1 MILLFLCYMKHM
13 KYLDRRLFKKKIFFL
28 FIFLFILSIPLSAQI
43 TIRHQVATPK
53 PPDSLDLAYYSK
65 KKWFQA
71 GATAFGLNMGVW
83 AFDRYIQ
90 RGHFAYINIHTMKEN
105 FRKGFIWDNDYM
117 GTNFF
122 LHPYHGN
129 LYFNAGRAN
138 GLNYWESGAVAL
150 GGSAMWE
157 LFMECEYPSTNDI
170 IATPIGGMALGEVLY
185 RTSDLIL
192 DDRRTGTSRF
202 GHELAAFV
210 ISPMRGL
217 TRIING
223 DAWRKR
229 PTSGKQ
235 FGVPDVSVDISM
247 GVRALEL
254 KEPIID
260 KGLGFA
266 TNINIE
272 YGDRFEAETNKPFDY
287 FTFKANLN
295 GQGSQ
300 PILSQLNIMGRLY
313 SAEIVDNSKDFLSF
327 GVYQHFD
334 YYDSD
339 TISDVSSRVPYKF
352 CTPASVGLGLIHK
365 SKRFK
370 NIDFSSYAHFTG
382 IILGASLSDHY
393 VVSDRNYNLASGFSW
408 KLGGSIAYK
417 DIISVAANYEGY
429 RMFTWKGYPQD
440 IDWDNI
446 EIKTLD
452 AQGDHS
458 QAILHAISLR
468 VDLKLKKDLY
478 LTGIGYNYTRDTNYK
493 YFDDVFSKTSEGRL
507 MLTYKF

>member
-1 MILLFLCYMKHM
+1 MIRKLLLLSLFLGMT
-13 KYLDRRLFKKKIFFL
+13 
-28 FIFLFILSIPLSAQI
+28 ILSNAQI
-43 TIRHQVATPK
+43 SMRRQVATPK
-53 PPDSLDLAYYSK
+53 LADSIDIAYYSN

-71 GATAFGLNMGVW
+71 AATAFGVNMGVW

-90 RGHFAYINIHTMKEN
+90 KGHFAYISMNTIKEN

-117 GTNFF
+117 GTNMF

-170 IATPIGGMALGEVLY
+170 IATPIGGMALGEVLF

-192 DDRRTGTSRF
+192 DDRRTGSSRF

-210 ISPMRGL
+210 IAPTRGL
-217 TRIING
+217 TRLING
-223 DAWRKR
+223 DMWRKR

-235 FGVPDVSVDISM
+235 FGVPDVSVEVSM

-254 KEPIID
+254 KDEIFD
-260 KGLGFA
+260 KGIGFA
-266 TNINIE
+266 TNINVE
-272 YGDRFEAETNKPFDY
+272 YGDRYEAETNKPYDY
-287 FTFKANLN
+287 FSFKANIN

-300 PILSQLNIMGRLY
+300 PAISQLNITGRLY
-313 SAEIVDNSKDFLSF
+313 SAELVDNSKDFLSL
-327 GVYQHFD
+327 GVYQHYD

-339 TISDVSSRVPYKF
+339 TISDVSARVPYKF
-352 CTPASVGLGLIHK
+352 CTPASFGLGLIHK
-365 SKRFK
+365 SKRFS
-370 NIDFSSYAHFTG
+370 NWDFNSYLHING
-382 IILGASLSDHY
+382 ILLGASLSDHY
-393 VVSDRNYNLASGFSW
+393 VVSDRNYNLAAGFSW
-408 KLGGSIAYK
+408 QSGITIAYK
-417 DIISVAANYEGY
+417 DIISISSSYEGY
-429 RMFTWKGYPQD
+429 RMFTWKGYKEN
-440 IDWDNI
+440 IDWETIN
-446 EIKTLD
+446 IKTLN

-468 VDLKLKKDLY
+468 IDLKLKNRFY

>member
-1 MILLFLCYMKHM
+1 MRFALIL
-13 KYLDRRLFKKKIFFL
+13 ISFFL
-28 FIFLFILSIPLSAQI
+28 INISISSQLVM
-43 TIRHQVATPK
+43 RHRVATPRIA
-53 PPDSLDLAYYSK
+53 DSIDIAYYSDK
-65 KKWFQA
+65 KSWLKA
-71 GATAFGLNMGVW
+71 GSIAFGINMGVW

-90 RGHFAYINIHTMKEN
+90 RGDFAYISMNTVKEN
-105 FRKGFIWDNDYM
+105 FRHGFIWDNDYM
-117 GTNFF
+117 GTNMFA
-122 LHPYHGN
+122 HPYHGS

-170 IATPIGGMALGEVLY
+170 IATPIGGMALGEVFY

-192 DDRRTGTSRF
+192 DDRRTGSSRF

-210 ISPMRGL
+210 IAPTRGL

-229 PTSGKQ
+229 ATSGKQ
-235 FGVPDVSVDISM
+235 FGVPDVSVEVSM

-266 TNINIE
+266 TNINVE
-272 YGDRFEAETNKPFDY
+272 YGDRYEGDTDKPYDY
-287 FTFKANLN
+287 FTFKANIN

-300 PILSQLNIMGRLY
+300 PLLSQLNIVGRLY
-313 SAEIVDNSKDFLSF
+313 STELINNSKDFLSL
-327 GVYQHFD
+327 GIYQHYD

-352 CTPASVGLGLIHK
+352 CTPASFGVGLIHK
-365 SKRFK
+365 SKRFS
-370 NIDFSSYAHFTG
+370 NWELSSFSHFNG
-382 IILGASLSDHY
+382 IILGGALSDHY

-408 KLGGSIAYK
+408 KTGISISYRDVFSASLE
-417 DIISVAANYEGY
+417 DEGY
-429 RMFTWKGYPQD
+429 RMFTWKGYPKD
-440 IDWDNI
+440 INWETIN
-446 EIKTLD
+446 EKTLD

-468 VDLKLKKDLY
+468 LDLKLKNRFY
-478 LTGIGYNYTRDTNYK
+478 LTAIGYNYTRDTNYK
-493 YFDDVFSKTSEGRL
+493 YFEDVYSNTTEGRL

>member
-1 MILLFLCYMKHM
+1 MSLNGMRRFLLL
-13 KYLDRRLFKKKIFFL
+13 I
-28 FIFLFILSIPLSAQI
+28 IFLITTVVGVAQI
-43 TIRHQVATPK
+43 TMRHQIADPRD
-53 PPDSLDLAYYSK
+53 PDSLDISYYSK
-65 KKWFQA
+65 KKWLQA
-71 GATAFGLNMGVW
+71 GVTTFGLNMGVW

-90 RGHFAYINIHTMKEN
+90 KGHFAYISMNSVKDN

-117 GTNFF
+117 GTNMF

-138 GLNYWESGAVAL
+138 GLNYWESGVMAL
-150 GGSAMWE
+150 AGSAMWE

-192 DDRRTGTSRF
+192 DDRRSGSSRF
-202 GHELAAFV
+202 GLEAAAFIV
-210 ISPMRGL
+210 SPMRGL

-229 PTSGKQ
+229 RTSGKQ
-235 FGVPDVSVDISM
+235 FGIPDVSVEVSM

-254 KEPIID
+254 KDPIID

-272 YGDRFEAETNKPFDY
+272 YGDRFDGETKRPYDY
-287 FTFKANLN
+287 FLFKANIN

-300 PILSQLNIMGRLY
+300 PVLSQLNITGRLY
-313 SAEIVDNSKDFLSF
+313 STEIIDNTKDFLSI
-327 GVYQHFD
+327 GVYQHYD

-339 TISDVSSRVPYKF
+339 TISDVSNRVPYKF
-352 CTPASVGLGLIHK
+352 CTPASFGVGLVHK

-370 NIDFSSYAHFTG
+370 NWDFNSYFHFNG
-382 IILGASLSDHY
+382 ILLGASMSDHY
-393 VVSDRNYNLASGFSW
+393 IVEDRNYNLAMGFS
-408 KLGGSIAYK
+408 LQSGISIAYK
-417 DIISVAANYEGY
+417 DIFSVSAGYETY
-429 RMFTWKGYPQD
+429 KMFTTKGYD
-440 IDWDNI
+440 RNIDWETVN
-446 EIKTLD
+446 EKTLN

-458 QAILHAISLR
+458 QATLHAISLR
-468 VDLKLKKDLY
+468 ADLKLRKQIY
-478 LTGIGYNYTRDTNYK
+478 LTAIGYNYTRDTNYK

-507 MLTYKF
+507 MVTYKF

>member
-1 MILLFLCYMKHM
+1 MLKKYTYIILFLGIT
-13 KYLDRRLFKKKIFFL
+13 IFCN
-28 FIFLFILSIPLSAQI
+28 AQI
-43 TIRHQVATPK
+43 PMRQQVATPK
-53 PPDSLDLAYYSK
+53 EADSLDIAYYSK
-65 KKWFQA
+65 KKKWFHA
-71 GATAFGLNMGVW
+71 GATAFSVNMGVW

-90 RGHFAYINIHTMKEN
+90 KGHFAYISMNTVREN

-117 GTNFF
+117 GTNMF

-138 GLNYWESGAVAL
+138 GLNYWESGALAL

-170 IATPIGGMALGEVLY
+170 IATPIGGMALGEVLF

-192 DDRRTGTSRF
+192 DDRRTGSSRF
-202 GHELAAFV
+202 GQELAAF
-210 ISPMRGL
+210 IIAPTRGL

-235 FGVPDVSVDISM
+235 FGVPDVSVEVSM
-247 GVRALEL
+247 GIRALEL
-254 KEPIID
+254 KDQIFD

-266 TNINIE
+266 TNINVE
-272 YGDRFEAETNKPFDY
+272 YGDRYEAETNKPYDY

-300 PILSQLNIMGRLY
+300 PLISQLNITGRLY
-313 SAEIVDNSKDFLSF
+313 STEIINNSKDFLSL
-327 GVYQHFD
+327 GVYQHYD

-339 TISDVSSRVPYKF
+339 TISDVSARVPYKF
-352 CTPASVGLGLIHK
+352 CTPASFGLGLIHK

-370 NIDFSSYAHFTG
+370 DWDFNSYFHFNG
-382 IILGASLSDHY
+382 ILLGASLSDHY
-393 VVSDRNYNLASGFSW
+393 VVNDRNYNLAAGFSW
-408 KLGGSIAYK
+408 QSGVSIAYK
-417 DIISVAANYEGY
+417 DIISVSSSYEGY
-429 RMFTWKGYPQD
+429 RMFTWKGYDKD
-440 IDWDNI
+440 INW
-446 EIKTLD
+446 EIVNEKTLD

-468 VDLKLKKDLY
+468 VDLKLKNQFY
-478 LTGIGYNYTRDTNYK
+478 LTAIGYNYTRDTNYK
-493 YFDDVFSKTSEGRL
+493 YFDNVFSKTSEGRL